1 MFQYPGLK
9 TGANGEKDQSR
20 QKQSKTKVKG
30 NTWSEQDDALFGP
43 SPAMYCEPC
52 ASTTRT
58 STTTNNEKQSASASA
73 SASSINK
80 LHLKVSAK
88 NAASKLT
95 GFLTK
100 ARDDVV
106 DATLEA
112 KRRNDKAWNKKN
124 AAIPI
129 SSARKPAPTHASLPA
144 LTTSVPTPV
153 KPAPTRAS
161 LPAFTTSVPAPMKP
175 PPSHNFGMRLSKIV
189 TETLTSQVPFPC
201 AHCNAIPLMYQ
212 YHPFFGKAQRIC
224 STHPLNSVIQCVSCS
239 RYQTRGDPF
248 AAIGTSSA
256 RICSACART
265 AILDNGAAKMLYEH
279 VLQFMES
286 QGLDMFDGKMKNI
299 PVILA
304 DENSLDRQSS
314 SIGCEAKG
322 QKRGLTIWRE
332 MHVPIPNVLSMAK
345 SASKLMKR
353 VISSKEASSNNGG
366 EDEVKRNVWA
376 GTRHVDVVK
385 ILCLKGLPRNLMA
398 SILAHE
404 GEDVF

>member
-9 TGANGEKDQSR
+9 IGANRKKDQSR
-20 QKQSKTKVKG
+20 QKESKTKVKG

-43 SPAMYCEPC
+43 SPSMYCEPC
-52 ASTTRT
+52 ASTART
-58 STTTNNEKQSASASA
+58 STTTKNEKQSASASA

-88 NAASKLT
+88 NVTSKLT
-95 GFLTK
+95 GFITK

-112 KRRNDKAWNKKN
+112 KRTNDKAWNKKN

-129 SSARKPAPTHASLPA
+129 SSARKPAPT
-144 LTTSVPTPV
+144 
-153 KPAPTRAS
+153 RAS
-161 LPAFTTSVPAPMKP
+161 PAPMKP

-256 RICSACART
+256 RICPACART

-353 VISSKEASSNNGG
+353 VIGSKEASSNGG

-404 GEDVF
+404 GEHVF